1 MLRTI
6 RLDPSDT
13 VVFERAAEPGEPA
26 VVGGFVF
33 WDVDPERLSGKARQ
47 EFRAGFLGVESFGF
61 STLATVGSA
70 TALER
75 ETALA
80 ALAAAIRD
88 RFAAPGLEA
97 ARAAAEEELAY
108 AEGLCEGHEPGTVSE
123 FGFNRKAYE
132 TLPSDL
138 RRILDLAA
146 AATQVH
152 GLLDFHG
159 KNAIAIDRIRTELKG
174 KVELVQFPAP
184 VLRELRKLAGAVIR
198 EQSEKSPM
206 AKKVH
211 ASFTK
216 FQALVGPWDHVAEG
230 AYHQLVAG

>member
-108 AEGLCEGHEPGTVSE
+108 AEGLCEGHAPGTVIALTRTVE
-123 FGFNRKAYE
+123 AGAIRERFR
-132 TLPSDL
+132 TLKPKG
-138 RRILDLAA
+138 
-146 AATQVH
+146 ATQALPVI
-152 GLLDFHG
+152 GLVR
-159 KNAIAIDRIRTELKG
+159 IDGEA
-174 KVELVQFPAP
+174 EPA
-184 VLRELRKLAGAVIR
+184 
-198 EQSEKSPM
+198 EQ
-206 AKKVH
+206 V
-211 ASFTK
+211 
-216 FQALVGPWDHVAEG
+216 D
-230 AYHQLVAG
+230 LVALMKGDG